1 VQALFLRATAGFE
14 LKWDGF
20 RAIVSTENGLEV
32 RSRRNWNM
40 TARVPELRKLPR
52 GLLLDGE
59 LVAFNEVGAPHW
71 RLVCDRVLHGNTSA
85 PVTFVAFDIL
95 RVDGHDLTANPW
107 VVRRAVRKELGIET
121 WCSRMSDVFDD
132 GAALFDAVVTHGL

>member
-1 VQALFLRATAGFE
+1 MRKTRA
-14 LKWDGF
+14 
-20 RAIVSTENGLEV
+20 
-32 RSRRNWNM
+32 RSREC
-40 TARVPELRKLPR
+40 ARCAQDALSCTRPGPCRC
-52 GLLLDGE
+52 LLLDGE

-71 RLVCDRVLHGNTSA
+71 PLVCDRVLHGNTSV